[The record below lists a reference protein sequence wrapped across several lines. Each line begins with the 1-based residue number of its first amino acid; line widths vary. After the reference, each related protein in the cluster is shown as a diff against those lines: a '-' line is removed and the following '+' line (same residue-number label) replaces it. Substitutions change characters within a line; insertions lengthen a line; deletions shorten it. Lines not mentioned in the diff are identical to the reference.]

1 MENEQREGNTKKR
14 LKKLWKKAK
23 QGEINSAESYLEC
36 LASGVSGSPSLTF
49 SADPGRGQ
57 ADFDLQSS
65 EVRSLLLSLLYDQQ
79 DQTPRVLWPPPLSP
93 SVNVELIHRLATSY
107 VNVSHYRA
115 SRTDSIDQSPEC
127 NDVVVHVL

>member
-23 QGEINSAESYLEC
+23 HGEINTAESYLEC
-36 LASGVSGSPSLTF
+36 LASGVRGSPSLTF

-79 DQTPRVLWPPPLSP
+79 DQTPRVFSLKNRQF
-93 SVNVELIHRLATSY
+93 VRKI
-107 VNVSHYRA
+107 
-115 SRTDSIDQSPEC
+115 
-127 NDVVVHVL
+127 VVVNFYECAAISSRETTLDLREAIPGEFGPATN